1 MKYENVIK
9 GKFIK
14 RPNRFI
20 AEVLVDG
27 SAEKAHVKNTGRL
40 KELLYEVGCDI
51 MGADKMVFNDGWAM
65 GCSDIGDVSCVMPTI
80 QPAIAGSKGSAHSQE
95 FAITDP
101 VTACVT
107 SAKIQCAMVV
117 RLLENDAEQ
126 GKRVLAENKR
136 EFPTIKEYLASAD
149 QLCIDK
155 QAVTKNED
163 GTLTLS
169 F

>member
-1 MKYENVIK
+1 MGCQVQLWDHHGYA
-9 GKFIK
+9 
-14 RPNRFI
+14 PC
-20 AEVLVDG
+20 LYDP
-27 SAEKAHVKNTGRL
+27 TM